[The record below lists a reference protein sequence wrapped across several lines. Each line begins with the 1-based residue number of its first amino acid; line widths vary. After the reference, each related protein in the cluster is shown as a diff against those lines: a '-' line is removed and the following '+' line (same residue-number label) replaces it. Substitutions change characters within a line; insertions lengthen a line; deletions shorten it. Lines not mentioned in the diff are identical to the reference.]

1 MSLNFNKLQT
11 MPKAEDLEA
20 AIKLQSDYLWLK
32 DANKQVSELVSTND
46 DRRALAAQA
55 ALIYEN
61 YSGIVDSQLMAQ
73 RLYVGTGE
81 TVFEAVSKQYE
92 DMVLGQSQAAC
103 IKAYNDAPGFSVAP
117 KLSNPYRSYG
127 PYEPIYAQL
136 QADIK
141 TSDAEISHKKYESSI
156 VFTSGVTDKK
166 FVINREGTTYDG
178 KDLRSLLLSKDADPK
193 TVRDVERMVMSATLY
208 NNVVAEKTTPNIK
221 NLQQQ
226 VDAQYD
232 KSADII
238 NAVRKKGDNLLKRQ
252 AEEIYNLNPGSI

>member
-1 MSLNFNKLQT
+1 
-11 MPKAEDLEA
+11 MPSSKDLA
-20 AIKLQSDYLWLK
+20 TAVQLQSDYLWLR
-32 DANKQVSELVSTND
+32 DANRQVAELVSTND

-55 ALIYEN
+55 ALVYEN
-61 YSGIVDSQLMAQ
+61 YSSMVDSQLMAQ
-73 RLYVGTGE
+73 GFYVGKGE
-81 TVFEAVSKQYE
+81 TIFEAVSKQYE
-92 DMVLGQSQAAC
+92 NMVLRQSQTAC
-103 IKAYNDAPGFSVAP
+103 ERAYDAAPGFSVAP
-117 KLSNPYRSYG
+117 RLNNPYKSNG

-136 QADIK
+136 QANIK
-141 TSDAEISHKKYESSI
+141 TSDAGISHKKYESSV

-193 TVRDVERMVMSATLY
+193 TVRDVERMVRSATLY

-221 NLQQQ
+221 ALQQQ

-238 NAVRKKGDNLLKRQ
+238 NTVREKGDNLLKRQ